1 MLWHLFI
8 NSWTPLATTTVPA
21 TTLETLGTTSPIA
34 IVQQLLAACRGQSKQ
49 LQVPGL
55 QVSAQQKV
63 QQEKPEEEEG
73 EEEEELAK
81 K

>member
-1 MLWHLFI
+1 M
-8 NSWTPLATTTVPA
+8 SWTPLAYTTISA
-21 TTLETLGTTSPIA
+21 TPLATLCTTSPIA

-55 QVSAQQKV
+55 QVSAQKV

-73 EEEEELAK
+73 EELAK

>member
-1 MLWHLFI
+1 MLWRLYWI
-8 NSWTPLATTTVPA
+8 YNNSKTPLASATVSATPLAT
-21 TTLETLGTTSPIA
+21 LCTTSPIA
-34 IVQQLLAACRGQSKQ
+34 IVQQLLAACCGQSKQ

-55 QVSAQQKV
+55 QVSARKV

-73 EEEEELAK
+73 VELAK